1 MVYPPKAFDMLIIT
15 GVATAINAHNHHAP
29 ILAQI
34 RAMQAA
40 AAAHLQGRLT
50 PKKERRAVYTRDGYC
65 YMAAAYCMRR
75 LNYKYKYNYT

>member
-50 PKKERRAVYTRDGYC
+50 PKRRGGQCTLVMGIVIWLQPIA
-65 YMAAAYCMRR
+65 
-75 LNYKYKYNYT
+75 